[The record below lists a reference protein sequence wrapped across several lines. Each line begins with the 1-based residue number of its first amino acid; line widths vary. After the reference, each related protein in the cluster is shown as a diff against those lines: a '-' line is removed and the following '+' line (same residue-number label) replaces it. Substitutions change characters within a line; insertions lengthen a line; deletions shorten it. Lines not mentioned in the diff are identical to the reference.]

1 MMSAVYF
8 VVEGDRGVAYWRASE
23 ASPDVFVAAV
33 ALDVYEREP
42 AARSRFE
49 ELVSAVTTHFRR
61 TLPAEVGAPTSRLA
75 GWACERCATPQADD
89 LRRLAGQ
96 VSDASEIPLSPSGL
110 PLGCCKVH
118 AVAGFSSRP
127 VA

>member
-1 MMSAVYF
+1 MSAVYF
-8 VVEGDRGVAYWRASE
+8 VVEGDRGVAYWRAGE

-33 ALDVYEREP
+33 ALDVYERVSSVR
-42 AARSRFE
+42 ARFE

-61 TLPAEVGAPTSRLA
+61 TLPAEAPTSRLA
-75 GWACERCATPQADD
+75 GWPCETCASAAADD
-89 LRRLAGQ
+89 LRHLAGQ

-127 VA
+127 AA